1 VTPLF
6 PWALSIP
13 TGIEG
18 SIALGFLF
26 LGAVGIGNLLV
37 HREYPK
43 LVPAVIHVFGGLLAL
58 LARDLITLLVAWEV
72 LAFSAFF
79 LLPAS
84 SGRFATSVR
93 LRYLSVQ
100 IVATVLFFL
109 AIVVHAGASD
119 SVAVAVLHRDAQ
131 PFMLG
136 ALLLKA
142 AVFPLH
148 FWLVDAYPAA
158 SSRVTPLLSVFATK
172 VGVVS
177 AARLLRFAPAGVPV
191 VALLG
196 AISAVVAVAFALR
209 QHHARRLLSYHIV
222 SQIGYMIAAI
232 GLAHTVSG
240 NQAMTAGLFHLLT
253 HTFYKALLIMVAV
266 AATDLAGGNEDL
278 TTMGGLGFRRPL
290 LLACGIIGA
299 AAISGVPFTS
309 GYASKYLLKGV
320 TEGVPVIAGLLEI
333 ASIGTG
339 LSFIKFVYLIFFA
352 PPSPESPT
360 RENSDLAAVASGSS
374 VPEAPTPG
382 PAAAMAPIV
391 IVAAATVAMGAL
403 PGRLPGV
410 PATRFF
416 TGSAILAA
424 LRPLA
429 ASAILWPILKGRL
442 TKPRQRKTIALR
454 RSWSSTTRT
463 LTRSGRAV
471 LRAHDQDPRVQLVI
485 VLVGLIGV
493 IWFLR

>member
-1 VTPLF
+1 MTPLF

-18 SIALGFLF
+18 SITLGFLL
-26 LGAVGIGNLLV
+26 LGVVGIGNLLV
-37 HREYPK
+37 YREYSH
-43 LVPAVIHVFGGLLAL
+43 LVPAVIHVSGGILAL
-58 LARDLITLLVAWEV
+58 LARDLITLLVAWEI

-79 LLPAS
+79 LLPGS
-84 SGRFATSVR
+84 STTFGRSVR

-109 AIVVHAGASD
+109 ATVVHVGASD

-177 AARLLRFAPAGVPV
+177 AARLLRFAPAAVPV
-191 VALLG
+191 VGLLG
-196 AISAVVAVAFALR
+196 AISAVVAVVFALR
-209 QHHARRLLSYHIV
+209 QHHPRRLLSYHIV

-232 GLAHTVSG
+232 GLAHTTSG
-240 NQAMTAGLFHLLT
+240 DLAVTAGLFHLLT

-290 LLACGIIGA
+290 LLVCGIIGA

-320 TEGVPVIAGLLEI
+320 TEGVPVIAVLLEI

-339 LSFIKFVYLIFFA
+339 LSFIKFIYLIFFA
-352 PPSPESPT
+352 PRSPE
-360 RENSDLAAVASGSS
+360 
-374 VPEAPTPG
+374 PEPPLPPERHRAT
-382 PAAAMAPIV
+382 AAMAPIV
-391 IVAAATVAMGAL
+391 IIAAATVAMGAL
-403 PGRLPGV
+403 PHRLPGV

-416 TGSAILAA
+416 TGSAILAS

-429 ASAILWPILKGRL
+429 VSAILWPFLKGRL
-442 TKPRQRKTIALR
+442 TKPRQGKTIEPHRLWSLTTGALA
-454 RSWSSTTRT
+454 S
-463 LTRSGRAV
+463 SGRAGPGRTIV
-471 LRAHDQDPRVQLVI
+471 RAHDQDPRVQLVI

-493 IWFLR
+493 VWFLR